1 VSLLTMV
8 QEVAGK
14 VLKTNPAT
22 ITDAIGN
29 ADPNIQQIINYV
41 NEDGQQLSSSFDWQ
55 ALRSEVGFPC
65 PGAVGGIL
73 TFGTLTGGAGYASGL
88 TSTYSLVPLTGG
100 TGSGAIATIQVVN
113 GVVQNVSLGQNTPGA
128 GYLVGDVLSASN
140 VYLGGTGA
148 GFSIKVGT
156 IGIVG
161 QISQG
166 NILTLTG
173 PDFNFI
179 VNETM
184 WDRTTRR
191 PVFGPKSAAEWQQLQ
206 AQQMQGPWWQFTLR
220 GNQLLFLPAPTPGNT
235 IYFEWI
241 TRYWATDTTGATG
254 KSIMGVDSDV
264 SKLNEQWHI
273 MGAIWRFKQQNGL
286 PFQSD
291 KEKYDGAI
299 ADACTRDGVRS
310 RISML
315 GAQADLYPGIVVPAG
330 NWSPQ

>member
-1 VSLLTMV
+1 MTLLSMV
-8 QEVAGK
+8 QEVAEK
-14 VLKTNPAT
+14 CLKTNPAT
-22 ITDAIGN
+22 VTQAIGN
-29 ADPNIQQIINYV
+29 ADLNIQQIVQMI

-55 ALRSEVGFPC
+55 ALRAETSFGS

-73 TFGTLTGGAGYASGL
+73 TFGALTGGAGYASGL
-88 TSTYSLVPLTGG
+88 SSTYSLVTLTGG
-100 TGSGAIATIQVVN
+100 HGSGAIATVQVTN

-140 VYLGGTGA
+140 AQLGGTGA
-148 GFSIKVGT
+148 GFQIIVGT

-161 QISQG
+161 TQNQG

-173 PDFNFI
+173 PDFNFV

-191 PVFGPKSAAEWQQLQ
+191 PVFGPKSAAEWQQLS

-220 GNQLLFLPAPTPGNT
+220 GNQLLFIPAPTPGDS

-241 TRYWATDTTGATG
+241 SRYWATDTTGANG
-254 KSIMGVDSDV
+254 KSIMTVDTDV

-273 MGAIWRFKQQNGL
+273 LGAIWRFKANAGL
-286 PFQSD
+286 PYSKDQD
-291 KEKYDGAI
+291 KYDGAI

-310 RISML
+310 RINML

>member
-1 VSLLTMV
+1 MTLLTMV

-14 VLKTNPAT
+14 VLKTPVAN
-22 ITDAIGN
+22 INVAIGN
-29 ADPNIQQIINYV
+29 ADQNIQQIINYL
-41 NEDGQQLSSSFDWQ
+41 NEDGQQLSSGFDWQ
-55 ALRSEVGFPC
+55 ALRAEAAFGC

-73 TFGTLTGGAGYASGL
+73 TFKTLVGGAAYASGL
-88 TSTYSLVPLTGG
+88 SSTYSLVALTGG
-100 TGSGAIATIQVVN
+100 HGTGAIATVQIVN
-113 GVVQNVSLGQNTPGA
+113 GVVQSVTLGQNTPGQ
-128 GYLVGDVLSASN
+128 GYLVNDVLSASAAQ
-140 VYLGGTGA
+140 LGGTGA
-148 GFSIKVGT
+148 GFTITVAT

-161 QISQG
+161 IQAQG

-191 PVFGPKSAAEWQQLQ
+191 PVFGPKSAAEWQQLS

-220 GNQLLFLPAPTPGNT
+220 GNQLLFIPAPTPGDT

-241 TRYWATDTTGATG
+241 TRYWATDTTGVTG
-254 KSIMGVDSDV
+254 KTIMNVDSDV

-273 MGAIWRFKQQNGL
+273 MGAIWRYKQQNGL
-286 PFQSD
+286 PYTED
-291 KEKYDGAI
+291 KDKYELAI

-310 RISML
+310 RINML